1 MCTSL
6 TDYKGV
12 NLSELQWKDKF
23 IEFGKTVGLD
33 L

>member
-1 MCTSL
+1 MCASL

-12 NLSELQWKDKF
+12 NLSELHWKDKF
-23 IEFGKTVGLD
+23 IEFGKTVRLD